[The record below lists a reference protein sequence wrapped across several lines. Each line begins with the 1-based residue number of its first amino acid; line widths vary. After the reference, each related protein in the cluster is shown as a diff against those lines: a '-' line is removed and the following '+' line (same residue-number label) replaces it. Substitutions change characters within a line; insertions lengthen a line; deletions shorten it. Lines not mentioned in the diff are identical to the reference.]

1 MLKKFFAFSLFALTL
16 FVLTNS
22 LKSQTL
28 YFCES
33 VTSDGYPVTESSVFT
48 IGSSGGYFDFL
59 VKLPYDLNC
68 RSVRYE
74 IYKVD
79 SYGSETYSTTINQ
92 DTERNWVWFYKQV
105 TFYDS
110 GKYNVYV
117 YDCNDALLTSGSV
130 RIQFR

>member
-1 MLKKFFAFSLFALTL
+1 MLKKFFAFSFFALML
-16 FVLTNS
+16 FVVTNN
-22 LKSQTL
+22 LKAQTL
-28 YFCES
+28 TFCES
-33 VTSDGYPVTESSVFT
+33 VSSDGYPVTESSTFT
-48 IGSSGGYFDFL
+48 IGSGGGYLDML
-59 VKLPYDLNC
+59 VKLPYELNC

-79 SYGSETYSTTINQ
+79 SYGSETYNTTISQ

-117 YDCNDALLTSGSV
+117 YDCSDALLTSGTV
-130 RIQFR
+130 RIQFQ

>member
-1 MLKKFFAFSLFALTL
+1 MLKKFFAFSFFALML
-16 FVLTNS
+16 FVVTNN
-22 LKSQTL
+22 LKAQTL

-33 VTSDGYPVTESSVFT
+33 VSSDGYPVTESSTFT
-48 IGSSGGYFDFL
+48 IGSGGGYLDML
-59 VKLPYDLNC
+59 VKLPYELNC

-79 SYGSETYSTTINQ
+79 SYGSETYNTTISQ

-117 YDCNDALLTSGSV
+117 YDCSDALLTSGTV
-130 RIQFR
+130 RIQFQ

>member
-1 MLKKFFAFSLFALTL
+1 MLKKIFAFSLFALTL
-16 FVLTNS
+16 FVVTNN
-22 LKSQTL
+22 LKAQSI

-33 VTSDGYPVTESSVFT
+33 VSSDGYPVTESSTFT
-48 IGSSGGYFDFL
+48 IGSSGGYLDIL
-59 VKLPYDLNC
+59 VKLPYELNC
-68 RSVRYE
+68 RTVRYE

-79 SYGSETYSTTINQ
+79 SYGSETYSTTISQ

-130 RIQFR
+130 RIQFQ

>member
-1 MLKKFFAFSLFALTL
+1 MLKKLIAFSFFALML
-16 FVLTNS
+16 FVLTNN
-22 LKSQTL
+22 LKAQSM

-33 VTSDGYPVTESSVFT
+33 VSSDGYPVTESSTFT
-48 IGSSGGYFDFL
+48 IGSSGGYLDIL
-59 VKLPYDLNC
+59 VKLPYELNC

-79 SYGSETYSTTINQ
+79 SYGSETYSTTISQ

-117 YDCNDALLTSGSV
+117 YDCGDALLTSGSV
-130 RIQFR
+130 RIQFQ

>member
-1 MLKKFFAFSLFALTL
+1 MLKKFLAVTFVAVTMFALSG
-16 FVLTNS
+16 N

-33 VTSDGYPVTESSVFT
+33 VDNDGYPITESTVFN
-48 IGSSGGYFDFL
+48 ISSSGSYFYFL
-59 VKLPYDLNC
+59 VRLPYAINC

-79 SYGSETYSTTINQ
+79 RYGSESYDNTIYQ
-92 DTERNWVWFYKQV
+92 DTERDWTWFYKQI
-105 TFYDS
+105 TFYDA

-117 YDCNDALLTSGSV
+117 YDCYDYLLTSGSV
-130 RIQFR
+130 RTQYR

>member
-1 MLKKFFAFSLFALTL
+1 MLKKIFAFSFFALML
-16 FVLTNS
+16 FVVTNN
-22 LKSQTL
+22 LKAQTL

-33 VTSDGYPVTESSVFT
+33 VSSDGYPVTESSTFT
-48 IGSSGGYFDFL
+48 IGSSGGYLDML
-59 VKLPYDLNC
+59 VKLPYELNC

-117 YDCNDALLTSGSV
+117 YDCSDALLTSGSV

>member
-1 MLKKFFAFSLFALTL
+1 MLKKIFAFSFFALMLFA
-16 FVLTNS
+16 VSNN
-22 LKSQTL
+22 LKAQTL

-33 VTSDGYPVTESSVFT
+33 VTSDGYPQTESTVFN
-48 IGSSGGYFDFL
+48 IGSGGGYLDIL
-59 VKLPYDLNC
+59 VKLPYELNC

-79 SYGSETYSTTINQ
+79 SYGSETYNTTISQ
-92 DTERNWVWFYKQV
+92 DTERNWIWFYKQV

-130 RIQFR
+130 KIQFN

>member
-1 MLKKFFAFSLFALTL
+1 L
-16 FVLTNS
+16 FVVTNN
-22 LKSQTL
+22 LKAQTL

-33 VTSDGYPVTESSVFT
+33 VSSDGYPVTESSTFT
-48 IGSSGGYFDFL
+48 IGSGGGYLDML
-59 VKLPYDLNC
+59 VKLPYELNC

-79 SYGSETYSTTINQ
+79 SYGSETYNTTISQ

-117 YDCNDALLTSGSV
+117 YDCSDALLTSGTV
-130 RIQFR
+130 RIQFQ